1 MKIVNYSCYTT
12 TRKFLFIIF
21 ISTFTI
27 RKSNFLLDWF
37 FPMFWPFSK
46 WKYFLY
52 VENVMINLR
61 FWSVLTET
69 DIFLKRD
76 EISRE
81 GTNTY
86 LWINVSHFWIGEMR
100 AFDVNCQNISSPC
113 NLKIF
118 PFVNAFT
125 QFSKRKLNSYIL
137 DIFCAMK
144 ENICYIFKNYHH

>member
-1 MKIVNYSCYTT
+1 MI
-12 TRKFLFIIF
+12 LFQCF
-21 ISTFTI
+21 IWT
-27 RKSNFLLDWF
+27 
-37 FPMFWPFSK
+37 FSK
-46 WKYFLY
+46 WKYFIY

-113 NLKIF
+113 NLKIY

-144 ENICYIFKNYHH
+144 ENIFYIWKNYHHFSLEIIDLQCIAAFFYSICTRSNHICRN